1 MPRLDDIAVVVL
13 ELQSIRHVDRS
24 AGAKRSESHA
34 DEFIRVVL
42 LFLTRPAAMDITV
55 SPGLRHHHAVASSS
69 FSGLLPTFH
78 AFHDIGVI
86 TAITPNANPSH
97 IPKASMP
104 IGSAR

>member
-1 MPRLDDIAVVVL
+1 MPRSDDIAVVVL

-34 DEFIRVVL
+34 DEFIRVV
-42 LFLTRPAAMDITV
+42 FLTRPAAMDITV